1 MTIARRACRTL
12 QRMPAQQRG
21 TFLLEALIAFLIFA
35 FGAAAVVGLQ
45 ARAIRHV
52 NDAHYRGVALHVA
65 QSAIGR
71 MQAANPATL
80 HAEFD
85 MSGGGA
91 GYLAV
96 VEQAR
101 TLPGVSATRLA
112 PDVHVTA
119 GPSADSRKVVVAVLW
134 QLPGDTLVH
143 RYDASAVIGGN

>member
-1 MTIARRACRTL
+1 MTIVRRACRTL
-12 QRMPAQQRG
+12 QRLPVRQRG

-35 FGAAAVVGLQ
+35 FGAAAVAGLHAQ
-45 ARAIRHV
+45 AIRHV

-65 QSAIGR
+65 QSAIAR
-71 MQAANPATL
+71 MKAANPATL

-85 MSGGGA
+85 MSGSGA

-96 VEQAR
+96 VEQSK

-112 PDVHVTA
+112 PAVHVTA
-119 GPSADSRKVVVAVLW
+119 GPSADSRKVAIAVLW

-143 RYDASAVIGGN
+143 RYDATAVIGGN